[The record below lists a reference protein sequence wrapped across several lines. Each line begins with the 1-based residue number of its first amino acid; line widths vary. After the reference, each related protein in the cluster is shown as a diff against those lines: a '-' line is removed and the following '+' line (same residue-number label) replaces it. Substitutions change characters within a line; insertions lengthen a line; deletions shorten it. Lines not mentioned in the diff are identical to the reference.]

1 MRILIIASALM
12 LLGACSMLPK
22 TIEKP
27 VLYEKPELFLPSPK
41 PTEQLGV
48 EWQVITSENLPAL
61 IKEAEAK
68 GQPLVLFGLTPLGYQ
83 NLAMNMADLR
93 RYIEQQNA
101 IIYSYKEYYARKQDP
116 KAGDPRHVDR

>member
-1 MRILIIASALM
+1 MRILVLVLVLM
-12 LLGACSMLPK
+12 LGACSMFPDKKL
-22 TIEKP
+22 IEKP

-48 EWQVITSENLPAL
+48 EWQVVTSENLAAL

-68 GQPLVLFGLTPLGYQ
+68 GQPLVLFGLTPMGYQ

-101 IIYSYKEYYARKQDP
+101 IIYAYKDYYGRKQSTT
-116 KAGDPRHVDR
+116 AGNVDR